1 MIKTHGLNKM
11 LPLLESILSKVNET
25 GRPGQSDGLSQSDGP
40 GKSNGPGRTLS
51 PFPAIA

>member
-11 LPLLESILSKVNET
+11 LPLLEAILSKVNKT
-25 GRPGQSDGLSQSDGP
+25 GRQGP
-40 GKSNGPGRTLS
+40 DQPLS